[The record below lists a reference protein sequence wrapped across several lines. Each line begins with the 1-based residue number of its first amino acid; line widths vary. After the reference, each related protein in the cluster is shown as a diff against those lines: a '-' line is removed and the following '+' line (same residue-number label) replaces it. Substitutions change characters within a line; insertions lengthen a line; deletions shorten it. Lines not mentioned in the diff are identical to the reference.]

1 MWEVILGCIVSSIIS
16 VLLSDKI
23 IDGIQKALFQLG
35 LSKNVDISGLWKADF
50 EIGRGEK
57 KKTYTEIIGLNNR
70 LGVIWGHIS
79 PDSKNYYDLKL
90 YMEKKPLRV
99 KGSLADNR
107 FFTGF
112 WYHPIENCRFHGS
125 YQLLID
131 RHLTHMEGLWIG
143 YSESGKVIDCGKW
156 IWNKIE

>member
-57 KKTYTEIIGLNNR
+57 KKTYTEIIGLNN
-70 LGVIWGHIS
+70 
-79 PDSKNYYDLKL
+79 
-90 YMEKKPLRV
+90 
-99 KGSLADNR
+99 
-107 FFTGF
+107 
-112 WYHPIENCRFHGS
+112 
-125 YQLLID
+125 
-131 RHLTHMEGLWIG
+131 
-143 YSESGKVIDCGKW
+143 
-156 IWNKIE
+156 